1 MAWLMIAYTIIIV
14 FFIVSYYESITEVNH
29 MVNHP
34 HFSGNGMVFSLIDPP
49 NCGLLLGLS
58 HIGYDML

>member
-34 HFSGNGMVFSLIDPP
+34 HFSGNGMVFI
-49 NCGLLLGLS
+49 N
-58 HIGYDML
+58 